1 MNSGVCQESVVEH
14 ACFNFFN
21 SCSVFPS
28 FSPFFPPSN
37 SPCSPSL
44 LKLFFIILIFHYWL
58 YRVLLVFHIYGG
70 DHMIL
75 DNLPGGSSL
84 QKTDSPFLGSYKKS
98 YKQLA
103 WSPAIFTTVLL
114 THQLA
119 LISLGSCLMGTVS
132 LSYIDNT
139 ISEQMFWTSGSS
151 NLSEPSSATF
161 PDP

>member
-1 MNSGVCQESVVEH
+1 M
-14 ACFNFFN
+14 
-21 SCSVFPS
+21 
-28 FSPFFPPSN
+28 
-37 SPCSPSL
+37 L
-44 LKLFFIILIFHYWL
+44 
-58 YRVLLVFHIYGG
+58 HIYGG

-84 QKTDSPFLGSYKKS
+84 QKTDSPFLDSYKKS

-103 WSPAIFTTVLL
+103 WSPVIFTTVLL

-139 ISEQMFWTSGSS
+139 ISEQMF
-151 NLSEPSSATF
+151 
-161 PDP
+161 